1 MIPIL
6 FPPEETLYDSNGIG
20 RLSDAV
26 VCTVTEERNGI
37 YELAM
42 TYPVAG
48 IHFEDIQLG
57 CQILAKP
64 SDTMRSQPFEI
75 VNVRKTLESTI
86 EIVAEH
92 ISYRMGFIPV
102 KPVSNSSWI
111 TAGAAIDAVKANIVG
126 TCPFSVSTDK
136 ADKAVFEL
144 KEPASLKS
152 VLYGKEGSLLD
163 MYGGTWEFDWY
174 SAVLR
179 GKRGQDTGMVIRYGK
194 DLTELKYEESRE
206 GIFTGVLPYWRG
218 TVGSGDT
225 AQDVVVVADSP
236 VTVPAFANSLP
247 YPRNIVLDV
256 TSDFQQGEFT
266 DQPSKAQVVEKGKAY
281 VDKNVTETE
290 SINIEVSFA
299 PLWQMDHSNTV
310 QHPLIGLC
318 DELTVV
324 HGPMGVLYSGRIVKT
339 EYDVLRNRYNAL
351 GIGLLKPKL
360 SDILISGG
368 IK

>member
-6 FPPEETLYDSNGIG
+6 FPPNEMLYQNNGIG
-20 RLSDAV
+20 RLSEAV
-26 VCTVTEERNGI
+26 ECTVTEERNGI

-75 VNVRKTLESTI
+75 VNIRKTLESTI
-86 EIVAEH
+86 EIVADH
-92 ISYRMGFIPV
+92 ISYRMSFIPV
-102 KPVSNSSWI
+102 KTVSNSSYI
-111 TAGAAIDAVKANIVG
+111 TAGAAIDAIKAKIVG

-136 ADKAVFEL
+136 ADKAIFHL
-144 KEPASLKS
+144 DEPASLKS

-179 GKRGQDTGMVIRYGK
+179 GKRGQDTGIVIRYGK

-206 GIFTGVLPYWRG
+206 GIYTGVLPYWRG
-218 TVGSGDT
+218 TVGSGDN
-225 AQDVVVVADSP
+225 AQDVVVVADTP
-236 VTVPAFANSLP
+236 VTSAFENKLP

-256 TSDFQQGEFT
+256 TSDFAQGEFT
-266 DQPSKAQVVEKGKAY
+266 DQPSKAQVTAKGKAY

-290 SINIEVSFA
+290 SVNIDVSFA
-299 PLWQMDHSNTV
+299 QLWDGTTQP
-310 QHPLIGLC
+310 PLIGLC
-318 DELTVV
+318 DELTVI
-324 HGPMGVLYSGRIVKT
+324 HGPMEIMYSGRIVKT
-339 EYDVLRNRYNAL
+339 EYDVLRDRYKSL
-351 GIGLLKPKL
+351 EIGLLKPKL
-360 SDILISGG
+360 SDVLIAGG
-368 IK
+368 INK